1 MDEKEIK
8 KMLEESMTRVQ
19 NGNFDFSKDWWLFF
33 FVMCFD
39 WFNHKDDATKDL
51 GGISD
56 E

>member
-8 KMLEESMTRVQ
+8 KMLEKSMTRLQ
-19 NGNFDFSKDWWLFF
+19 NGDFDFSKDWWFFF
-33 FVMCFD
+33 FVLFSD
-39 WFNHKDDATKDL
+39 WFNPKDNAIKDL